1 MSPAVAPP
9 TVRTCRLP
17 LVSSLLLSTCRRLE
31 SPIRSAESLPSFGS
45 LSAGGDCL
53 VQFSRGVSGVVGVTV
68 CVTADVEVCRV
79 RVVATVC
86 GVWVVATVCG
96 VWVVTNGLWS
106 VGCGNGL
113 WSVGRPR
120 GTCLCSA
127 GCGRGDD
134 AGSVGG
140 RQKSCLGLAVQLF
153 RVCLWFW
160 WRQSVGSGLGRR
172 KVLASN
178 LLHPLCRYPVLKRL
192 DFSQG
197 LLM

>member
-17 LVSSLLLSTCRRLE
+17 LVSSLLLSACRRLE

-68 CVTADVEVCRV
+68 CVTADVEVCGVRVVATVCGV

-96 VWVVTNGLWS
+96 VWVALEV
-106 VGCGNGL
+106 
-113 WSVGRPR
+113 
-120 GTCLCSA
+120 
-127 GCGRGDD
+127 
-134 AGSVGG
+134 
-140 RQKSCLGLAVQLF
+140 
-153 RVCLWFW
+153 RVCVVQVVAEVMM
-160 WRQSVGSGLGRR
+160 RGV
-172 KVLASN
+172 
-178 LLHPLCRYPVLKRL
+178 
-192 DFSQG
+192 
-197 LLM
+197 